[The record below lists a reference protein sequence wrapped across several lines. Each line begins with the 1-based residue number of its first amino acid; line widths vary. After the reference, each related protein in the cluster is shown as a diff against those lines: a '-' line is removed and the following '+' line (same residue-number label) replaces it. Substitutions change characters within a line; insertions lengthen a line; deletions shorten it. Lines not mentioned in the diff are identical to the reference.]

1 MADLFHL
8 QPVISD
14 RSPSADLLDFDSEPK
29 EGFIA
34 SAASSITSR
43 VNPPPTGTQPNQE
56 REIRCI
62 EGYEHNIYVGVSDGT
77 VEWWVCEGAAHS
89 ETNGWTMRR
98 KQTLFP
104 RRPVS
109 KMYLLPNVSKILVIS
124 DGTMHT
130 LSLPDLAQI
139 PSNVIPPMRGVISVI
154 LNDDELDWRPG
165 SEERTDMTVVTVRR
179 HGLGIYKLGHKF
191 QAIKEI
197 PLPSIPTHHAIFQ
210 TYLCCALYP
219 PSDDDGPPEL
229 TNCVIDLSDASL
241 TPVAPVD
248 RSSNDAEQEKKN
260 ANIVVIP
267 GEDEFLVT
275 SYSGF
280 STLGLFLNGQGDPVR
295 GTIEWES
302 HPLSI
307 AVESGWIIALLSN
320 QTISIHALDDPTTPT
335 QVIPIPQPANAINL
349 SYSPYG
355 VRVQDLLT
363 GERLKTVKS
372 RFLAGRLVS
381 NKEEA
386 GDPPEEE
393 GDVDNEDPPS
403 GSGLTPPSSPQR
415 PKRPSDIP
423 FLTTT
428 SETFVV
434 TPSCIYSLTLTPPVL
449 AMERLCEEHKLVD
462 AIAFLDEYRRQNRK
476 GILAPPSPVDQ
487 VSTSL
492 LVRYL
497 SSFLASHLT
506 QDASFEKAGALW
518 VKGKVDPRW
527 IVRLFE
533 GLRGKVIGLDEEG
546 EVWQGLKEAW
556 SGLASTD
563 EIIRVSI
570 KKNYSPHLPPSTSAS
585 PASADLRRALEG
597 DANVM
602 LLGVLRKTRASRRK
616 GGGIRGVDGRKIDVV
631 IDTVLAKLLT
641 LPLPSGSNH
650 IDELLVLL
658 SSPNDVV
665 LSELE
670 PFLEERKYILAK
682 VMRQEGKL
690 GKVLDIL
697 QEMVEQDH
705 GDPLCSDPL
714 EEFASTL
721 EGIECAEEWEKRVMW
736 LVTRRPE
743 RALDVLINHSP
754 PSLSPTDILP
764 RLAAVDAQVHR
775 TYLEHIVVTKRSPS
789 RPLHQQLLDLM
800 LDEAS
805 TLVQDDGIK
814 YHLSDLNDEYRKEGL
829 LQAQSKGRKD
839 GKERE
844 TFIHFLARLAP
855 DTPIKR
861 LRLKLAF
868 LLQGSP
874 FYDVKRTGDRLEGI
888 AELGW
893 ERAIVLGKLK
903 QHDTALRLLALTL
916 ADPLT
921 AQTYATTSGIEIL
934 SPRLAKEIASISNI
948 GGLEHWATLGEV
960 GRKRKG
966 KVEVGDGEVR
976 KLLDVYMADGT
987 PPSLQSASLL
997 LATLPTLPPLD
1008 PMLTSMPSDWP
1019 LDLVSPFFVRS
1030 LKKGEERRW
1039 EALVRKNIA
1048 RGEYEGV
1055 EERWLEEVRKMK
1067 PVIQGRS
1074 LDRGREEKTEIDE
1087 KGEYDEKEEYVVD
1100 EPQGRV
1106 LDEKLQMP
1114 FETVVGET
1122 NDLRETNYR
1131 RL

>member
-1 MADLFHL
+1 MGDPFRL
-8 QPVISD
+8 QTVISD
-14 RSPSADLLDFDSEPK
+14 LSPNTDLLEFDNEPK
-29 EGFIA
+29 QGFIA
-34 SAASSITSR
+34 SAASSIASR
-43 VNPPPTGTQPNQE
+43 ASPAPTRGQSDQE
-56 REIRCI
+56 RNINCI
-62 EGYEHNIYVGVSDGT
+62 EGFEHNIYVGWSNGT
-77 VEWWVCEGAAHS
+77 VEWWVCEGVTRS
-89 ETNGWTMRR
+89 KTNGWAMRR

-124 DGTMHT
+124 DGTLHT

-139 PSNVIPPMRGVISVI
+139 PSSVIPLMRGVMSVI
-154 LNDDELDWRPG
+154 LNDDELDWQPG

-219 PSDDDGPPEL
+219 PSEDDDPPEL
-229 TNCVIDLSDASL
+229 TNCIIDLSDASL

-248 RSSNDAEQEKKN
+248 RSSPGAEGEKKN

-295 GTIEWES
+295 GTLEWES
-302 HPLSI
+302 HPISI

-320 QTISIHALDDPTTPT
+320 QTVSIHSIEDPTTPT
-335 QVIPIPQPANAINL
+335 QIISIPQSANATSL

-355 VRVQDLLT
+355 VRVQDLVT
-363 GERLKTVKS
+363 GERLKTVKA
-372 RFLAGRLVS
+372 RFLEGKLMS
-381 NKEEA
+381 KEKES
-386 GDPPEEE
+386 GDLSEEKKKVE
-393 GDVDNEDPPS
+393 HDDPPS

-415 PKRPSDIP
+415 SKESGAVP

-428 SETFVV
+428 AETFIV
-434 TPSCIYSLTLTPPVL
+434 TPSSIYSLTLTPPVL
-449 AMERLCEEHKLVD
+449 TLERLCEEHKLND

-487 VSTSL
+487 ISSSL
-492 LVRYL
+492 LIRYL
-497 SSFLASHLT
+497 SSYLASYLT
-506 QDASFEKAGALW
+506 QDASFEKAGAFWL
-518 VKGKVDPRW
+518 KGKVDPRW
-527 IVRLFE
+527 IVRLYE
-533 GLRGKVIGLDEEG
+533 GLRGKVIGLEEEG
-546 EVWQGLKEAW
+546 EVWQGLTELW

-563 EIIRVSI
+563 DIIRASI

-585 PASADLRRALEG
+585 PASADLRRALEQ

-602 LLGVLRKTRASRRK
+602 LLEILRRTRASRRK

-641 LPLPSGSNH
+641 LPPPSGIDH
-650 IDELLVLL
+650 IDELLALL
-658 SSPNDVV
+658 SSPNDAVR
-665 LSELE
+665 SELE
-670 PFLEERKYILAK
+670 PFLGERRYVLAK

-690 GKVLDIL
+690 GQVLEIL
-697 QEMVEQDH
+697 QDMVEQDQ

-721 EGIECAEEWEKRVMW
+721 EGVEGVKEWEKRVLW
-736 LVTRRPE
+736 LVNRRPE
-743 RALDVLINHSP
+743 RALDVLIKHPP
-754 PSLSPTDILP
+754 PSLSPIDILP
-764 RLAAVDAQVHR
+764 KLAPLDGQVYR
-775 TYLEHIVVTKRSPS
+775 TYLEHIVVAKRSPS

-800 LDEAS
+800 LDEAFD
-805 TLVQDDGIK
+805 LVQDDGIK
-814 YHLSDLNDEYRKEGL
+814 YHLSDLDDEYKQEGL
-829 LQAQSKGRKD
+829 LQVQSKRRKD
-839 GKERE
+839 GRERE

-868 LLQGSP
+868 FLQGSP
-874 FYDVKRTGDRLEGI
+874 FYDVNKAEERLKDI
-888 AELGW
+888 PELGW
-893 ERAIVLGKLK
+893 ERAIVLGKLR

-934 SPRLAKEIASISNI
+934 PPRLAKEIATISNI
-948 GGLEHWATLGEV
+948 GGLEPWATLGEV

-966 KVEVGDGEVR
+966 NVEVGEGEVR
-976 KLLDVYMADGT
+976 MLLDVYMADGT
-987 PPSLQSASLL
+987 PPSLHSASLL
-997 LATLPTLPPLD
+997 LTTLPTLPSLD
-1008 PMLTSMPSDWP
+1008 PILQSMPSDWP

-1030 LKKGEERRW
+1030 LRKGEERRW

-1055 EERWLEEVRKMK
+1055 EERWLEDVRKMK
-1067 PVIQGRS
+1067 PAIKEKPPS
-1074 LDRGREEKTEIDE
+1074 RGGESEKVQE
-1087 KGEYDEKEEYVVD
+1087 KEEYDEKEKEGYVVD
-1100 EPQGRV
+1100 ELQGER
-1106 LDEKLQMP
+1106 LYEKVP
-1114 FETVVGET
+1114 FESVVSET
-1122 NDLRETNYR
+1122 NALRETNPG